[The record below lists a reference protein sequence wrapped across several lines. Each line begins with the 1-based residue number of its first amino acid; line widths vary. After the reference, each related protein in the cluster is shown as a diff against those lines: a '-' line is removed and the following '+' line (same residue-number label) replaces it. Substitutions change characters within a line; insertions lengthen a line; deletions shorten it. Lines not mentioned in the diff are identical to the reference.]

1 MATLVKSY
9 IVTVSG
15 NEYILSQ
22 ELFNTFCLYGN
33 QLVNNYSS
41 EMNELNFRLTFN
53 DTEWIELTRN
63 GDNFTVAANGR
74 GESEESLTLAEFN
87 AFISIC
93 RTSKNCK
100 C

>member
-33 QLVNNYSS
+33 QLVNNYSN
-41 EMNELNFRLTFN
+41 EMDELTFRISFG
-53 DTEWIELTRN
+53 EAWIELTRN